1 MRGISGATI
10 VDNNDGTV
18 TKSGGL
24 IERTIEQGE
33 WIIAHGGDVFPRN
46 IEIIDTGYKMEK
58 LEFIEYYDVGSTFSI
73 DTLRQYVWSQD
84 PVVPPTQNTTRLLQ
98 EKMGHTFDKHLSHLL
113 DNSVKAKILDDA
125 TQAGDGAYALQ
136 HCLTHGDPTSENIM
150 VRPGY
155 GMVFIDPIRATE
167 VVPDSPA
174 VDVGKVLQSA
184 YGWED
189 AKYATGVVAYKPS
202 DIKSVLEDD
211 ALYRVGE
218 SWAVVHIM
226 RAVPYIMRSMPES
239 FDRVVSVLLR
249 AIEREQ

>member
-1 MRGISGATI
+1 MRGISGAVI

-18 TKSGGL
+18 AKTGGL
-24 IERTIEQGE
+24 VERTREQGE
-33 WIIAHGGDVFPRN
+33 WILRHGGNVFPKN
-46 IEIIDTGYKMEK
+46 VKVIEDGYTMEK

-73 DTLRQYVWSQD
+73 DTLRDHVWTQD
-84 PVVPPTQNTTRLLQ
+84 AVVPPTKNTANLLE
-98 EKMGHTFDKHLSHLL
+98 EKMAHTFDKHLRDALGE
-113 DNSVKAKILDDA
+113 DVKSAIIDDA
-125 TQAGDGAYALQ
+125 IKAGRGAYHLR
-136 HCLTHGDPTSENIM
+136 HCLTHGDPTSENVM

-202 DIKSVLEDD
+202 DIKDTLNDD
-211 ALYRVGE
+211 TLFTVGE

-226 RAVPYIMRSMPES
+226 RAIPYVIRSMPDS
-239 FDRVVSVLLR
+239 FDRVVAVLLN
-249 AIEREQ
+249 AIERKQ